1 MIRQV
6 NKVIEY
12 GYEHDEYMIK
22 KLKYSITIVITT
34 TEPCL
39 ISMGKTKI
47 SIICKTSNPR
57 AKWSKIWTS
66 GWGGC
71 MFSAHTCVMN

>member
-22 KLKYSITIVITT
+22 KLKYSMITT
-34 TEPCL
+34 TEPC
-39 ISMGKTKI
+39 
-47 SIICKTSNPR
+47 
-57 AKWSKIWTS
+57 
-66 GWGGC
+66 
-71 MFSAHTCVMN
+71 